1 MERWRFSTSV
11 GCLLLGMWLNAF
23 SLDRATGQ
31 SLSLAYPL
39 KLAQSQPPSRN
50 TPQPDADSSENES
63 KASMTISPIYPAC
76 PFPSIPISEAA
87 FKSTF
92 GEIFGELF
100 RAITREPGKP
110 SVVAL
115 GGNERSNADLAM
127 TVNNLII
134 AGKLD
139 EALQVAQKIKEVS
152 SKNAALQGIAAAYT
166 GDGQIAQ
173 ALQVIE
179 IMDEGSRINS
189 LSYIAEKYRVA
200 GQLERA
206 AETIDRAVAA
216 YRTAA
221 KPDSTDPVFT
231 ANMKLPYLSNFVS
244 QYTAVERKDRA
255 AELSSEILEVAK
267 TLPQQNF
274 TSVATLSS
282 IAELYASSG
291 QMDKA
296 AEVLSYS
303 LEAAQNI
310 KETFVKA
317 LLLAQIASV
326 YAALKQP
333 DRATEILAQVINL
346 AKLEKGVS
354 EKNAILI
361 GSAHAYGVL
370 GQYDQALQLT
380 NTVEPASLRDQVK
393 QTLACSQ
400 SFYSNTNQQK
410 F

>member
-1 MERWRFSTSV
+1 
-11 GCLLLGMWLNAF
+11 MWLNAF
-23 SLDRATGQ
+23 SLDRATAQ

-39 KLAQSQPPSRN
+39 KLAQSQTPSRN

-63 KASMTISPIYPAC
+63 KPSMTISPISPAC
-76 PFPSIPISEAA
+76 PFPSIPISEAT
-87 FKSTF
+87 FFLTF
-92 GEIFGELF
+92 GTMFAEMFGEM
-100 RAITREPGKP
+100 
-110 SVVAL
+110 AL
-115 GGNERSNADLAM
+115 GGNESPDEDLAM

-139 EALQVAQKIKEVS
+139 EALQVAQKIKDVS
-152 SKNAALQGIAAAYT
+152 HKNWALQGIAAAYT
-166 GDGQIAQ
+166 EAGQMAQ
-173 ALQVIE
+173 ALQLIE
-179 IMDEGSRINS
+179 IMDERSRINS

-206 AETIDRAVAA
+206 AETIDRAFAA

-231 ANMKLPYLSNFVS
+231 ANMKLLHLSNFVS
-244 QYTAVERKDRA
+244 QYIAVERKERA

-274 TSVATLSS
+274 MSVATLSS
-282 IAELYASSG
+282 IAEQYASAG

-310 KETFVKA
+310 KETYVQAF
-317 LLLAQIASV
+317 LLNYIGGV
-326 YAALKQP
+326 YAELKQP
-333 DRATEILAQVINL
+333 ERATEILAQAIAL

-354 EKNAILI
+354 EKNVVLI
-361 GSAHAYGVL
+361 GSARTYGVL
-370 GQYDQALQLT
+370 GQYDQALQLI
-380 NTVEPASLRDQVK
+380 NDVEPALLREQVK

-400 SFYSNTNQQK
+400 KQARSK
-410 F
+410 VIP